1 MSLSLTQ
8 SQNSKNQ
15 FSNKVFAHSLRKPIF
30 ILFNGENENSQKIL
44 SLSRSSSHLRRQ
56 VEARWSAILSPTI
69 VRALSS
75 APLSDYRS
83 LSLSLFVSGE
93 KKNRIWKLPSRTLQR
108 IFGFLSC
115 FLSLILSID
124 ISWKRRFWLPKEPV
138 SLALTLWFSFS
149 MKALGF
155 RSSTILIISS
165 PKLLI
170 GFVICS
176 ALSVLRILNST
187 WYSFLCACVCKFL
200 FCLVTEKMR
209 EKKVRNQ
216 RFLNILRNA
225 CFNFRETCIFKIFF
239 F

>member
-1 MSLSLTQ
+1 MVGDPISDDSQSPLLRPFVRLQVSLS
-8 SQNSKNQ
+8 
-15 FSNKVFAHSLRKPIF
+15 VC
-30 ILFNGENENSQKIL
+30 LFPKK
-44 SLSRSSSHLRRQ
+44 
-56 VEARWSAILSPTI
+56 
-69 VRALSS
+69 
-75 APLSDYRS
+75 
-83 LSLSLFVSGE
+83 

-155 RSSTILIISS
+155 RSSTILMIPS

-170 GFVICS
+170 GLVIYS

-209 EKKVRNQ
+209 EKKVRN
-216 RFLNILRNA
+216 
-225 CFNFRETCIFKIFF
+225 
-239 F
+239 

>member
-1 MSLSLTQ
+1 MAKRKKCVCAHILQRNSNTTLGIMSLSLTQ
-8 SQNSKNQ
+8 TQNSKNQ

-56 VEARWSAILSPTI
+56 VEVRWSAILSPMI

-75 APLSDYRS
+75 PLCPITGLS
-83 LSLSLFVSGE
+83 LSLSLFVCFRR

-108 IFGFLSC
+108 IFGILSC

-155 RSSTILIISS
+155 RSSTILIIPS
-165 PKLLI
+165 PKLLV
-170 GFVICS
+170 GLVICS

-187 WYSFLCACVCKFL
+187 WYSFLCACV
-200 FCLVTEKMR
+200 
-209 EKKVRNQ
+209 
-216 RFLNILRNA
+216 
-225 CFNFRETCIFKIFF
+225 
-239 F
+239 

>member
-1 MSLSLTQ
+1 MERMRT
-8 SQNSKNQ
+8 
-15 FSNKVFAHSLRKPIF
+15 LRKF
-30 ILFNGENENSQKIL
+30 
-44 SLSRSSSHLRRQ
+44 SLSRGAPLISDDRLRCGGRRSYLRRQ
-56 VEARWSAILSPTI
+56 SEPSPP
-69 VRALSS
+69 
-75 APLSDYRS
+75 PLYPITG
-83 LSLSLFVSGE
+83 LSLYLFVSGE

-108 IFGFLSC
+108 IFGILSC

-155 RSSTILIISS
+155 RSSTILMIPS

-170 GFVICS
+170 GLVIYS

-200 FCLVTEKMR
+200 FCLVSEKMR

-216 RFLNILRNA
+216 RFLNILSNA
-225 CFNFRETCIFKIFF
+225 GFDFREICIS
-239 F
+239 